1 MRSSVR
7 TAAWL
12 ATAAAVALVLST
24 PSGSAPRVSADRIWF
39 AQGPGTL
46 DFQRLFEHP
55 EEWARA
61 RDVITVFKF
70 YQQHTEARRP
80 EIVGPNHYDALVR
93 VNAFRTLKELKINT
107 ALEIGSVKEFYCTP
121 DRSGMDASIRATLD
135 AVKAIE
141 DAGGALKYIAMDDPW
156 ASGRASV
163 CGGPALEPTADRV
176 ATYMSAVHSAH
187 PAIRIGLIEA
197 YPISS
202 AQTIETIIGLLR
214 ARGTPPA
221 FLHMDVDW
229 HALGAGAFARDMPRL
244 QAFAMSQNITFGI
257 IMWGYNGDADALFAA
272 DAGAMANLIADAFKT
287 WDAMPEH
294 LIFQS
299 WAVSSTGLLI
309 TPSNLPED
317 RPYTHTNLAFQ
328 LFRRLRGA
336 TGGPVGRAIPR
347 SGG

>member
-1 MRSSVR
+1 MRSFVR
-7 TAAWL
+7 TGVLL
-12 ATAAAVALVLST
+12 ATAVALALLVST
-24 PSGSAPRVSADRIWF
+24 PAGSAPPVPDRIWF
-39 AQGPGTL
+39 APGPGTL

-61 RDVITVFKF
+61 RDVIRVFKF

-80 EIVGPNHYDALVR
+80 EIVGPNYYDALVR
-93 VNAFRTLKELKINT
+93 VNAFRKLRELRINT
-107 ALEIGSVKEFYCTP
+107 ALEIGSVKEFWCTP

-135 AVKAIE
+135 AVKAIQ
-141 DAGGALKYIAMDDPW
+141 DAGGTLKYIAMDEPW
-156 ASGRASV
+156 VSGRARV
-163 CGGPALEPTADRV
+163 CDGPALEPTADRV
-176 ATYMSAVHSAH
+176 ATYMSAVQSAH

-197 YPISS
+197 YPFSS
-202 AQTIETIIGLLR
+202 AAAIETMVGLLR

-229 HALGAGAFARDMPRL
+229 HALAASAFARDMTRL
-244 QAFAMSQNITFGI
+244 QAFAKSQNITFGI
-257 IMWGYNGDADALFAA
+257 IIVGYNGEADALYAV
-272 DAGAMANLIADAFKT
+272 DAGGISHLIADAFKT

-299 WAVSSTGLLI
+299 WVVTSTGLFI

-317 RPYTHTNLAFQ
+317 RLHSHTNLLFQ

-336 TGGPVGRAIPR
+336 TGGPVGRAVPR
-347 SGG
+347 GAP